1 MLFTGQV
8 GIQDLSGPVG
18 IVDQMNQTAAASENA
33 WFAFLNLLS
42 IGGLL
47 AINLAVMNM
56 LPIPAL
62 DGGRTV
68 GLLLTKVTEKII
80 GRKVSTKI
88 EGYIH
93 GVGMILLLILMGLVL
108 FKDVFT
114 IFMR

>member
-1 MLFTGQV
+1 M
-8 GIQDLSGPVG
+8 
-18 IVDQMNQTAAASENA
+18 
-33 WFAFLNLLS
+33 
-42 IGGLL
+42 
-47 AINLAVMNM
+47 
-56 LPIPAL
+56 
-62 DGGRTV
+62 
-68 GLLLTKVTEKII
+68 EKII